1 MKRSSTI
8 ISVIVAAVV
17 ILAALATG
25 LYIKEVRQKSR
36 PGESEA
42 AVEPETELETKQ
54 AEITTRPAREDR
66 QRFQTPPA
74 EEGAQPRVNIRQRW
88 EYMSE
93 EEREKLRA
101 EMLEIFN
108 AKQREG
114 SRRFQNFSR
123 EERDRLREGL
133 MRTKKRWE
141 DMSEEERQE
150 YTARMREEPNNVRDA
165 KE

>member
-1 MKRSSTI
+1 
-8 ISVIVAAVV
+8 
-17 ILAALATG
+17 
-25 LYIKEVRQKSR
+25 
-36 PGESEA
+36 
-42 AVEPETELETKQ
+42 
-54 AEITTRPAREDR
+54 
-66 QRFQTPPA
+66 
-74 EEGAQPRVNIRQRW
+74 
-88 EYMSE
+88 MSE

-108 AKQREG
+108 ARQREG

-123 EERDRLREGL
+123 EERDRLREEL